1 MIIENQEISTLDDRI
16 KQDIG
21 ELYSILHKSVQLND
35 IKSVGGISAA
45 IDLSKDLFG
54 ENGEPK
60 DDAYALSTIGLP
72 GYFTGN
78 REAKTVMV
86 MLNPGISAMENDNP
100 LRTMKSIKDLEIDL
114 DKGVDE
120 FINSYI
126 EKNSKY
132 GEHKSYKVDAFDL
145 KQAVFLSAWID
156 TGVDI
161 PKGFPELLKENTCKK
176 DAVIKKEID
185 KLKKDA
191 TINVLTQKLQLELI
205 PYASRKFDSHKT
217 NLKVLMPY
225 LETLLHEIFKAD
237 RKYIIFCSNFFER
250 LFKAYSKEKNKCFEI
265 VIDEKNPASESE
277 SDEVHC
283 TLVKITNNGQT
294 KPAIIAHTFSNQSLT
309 NAYDKMREY
318 GLRCFECLNEYQQT
332 HKS

>member
-1 MIIENQEISTLDDRI
+1 MKQQKPITLDERI
-16 KQDIG
+16 NQDLT
-21 ELYSILHKSVQLND
+21 ELYRILHKSAQLKG
-35 IKSVGGISAA
+35 IKEEVPGISAA
-45 IDLSKDLFG
+45 VKLSKDLYSG
-54 ENGEPK
+54 DK
-60 DDAYALSTIGLP
+60 HKDDDAYELSTLGLP

-126 EKNSKY
+126 EKNSKF

-161 PKGFPELLKENTCKK
+161 PNGFPELLKENTGKK

-205 PYASRKFDSHKT
+205 PYASRKFDT
-217 NLKVLMPY
+217 DNANLEVLMPY

-237 RKYIIFCSNFFER
+237 CKYIIFCSNFFER
-250 LFKAYSKEKNKCFEI
+250 LFKAYSKEENKCFEI
-265 VIDEKNPASESE
+265 AIDEKKPALEKGSN
-277 SDEVHC
+277 DAHC
-283 TLVKITNNGQT
+283 TLVKITYNGQT

-309 NAYDKMREY
+309 NAYEKMQKY
-318 GLRCFECLNEYQQT
+318 GWQCYQKLKPYLPKENQ
-332 HKS
+332 